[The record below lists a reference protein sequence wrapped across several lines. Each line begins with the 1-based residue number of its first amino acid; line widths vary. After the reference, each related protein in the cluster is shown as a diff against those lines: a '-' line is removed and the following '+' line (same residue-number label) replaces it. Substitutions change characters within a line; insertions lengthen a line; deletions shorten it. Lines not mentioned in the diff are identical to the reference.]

1 MFLTD
6 EVLGVMDTNWEEAK
20 AKILAEAA
28 AGTFGQKSAGLKAAA
43 EGDRRRAD
51 IKDVIQQLSNI
62 IDPKCVHWTIRVA
75 AAIGRARPSGQI
87 GEFLGEELVD
97 ALWGKSEIAAT
108 AETKAA

>member
-75 AAIGRARPSGQI
+75 AAIGRARASGR
-87 GEFLGEELVD
+87 LGNSSERNWWMPW
-97 ALWGKSEIAAT
+97 ANPEIAAT
-108 AETKAA
+108 AETEGA